1 MTRMLPRCPAPV
13 AGQFSRHIPN
23 QFEGFLRRAAEHS
36 LSLGPRPVGVTLQ
49 QWLHAALC
57 EAMRDGRLP
66 PGSRLPTS
74 RSLAR
79 DHGLSRS
86 TVTAVFERLLADG
99 YISAHVGR
107 GSFVAPH
114 AAAAPAPEAA
124 TPGLALAPAL
134 SRRGRQMSEAGT
146 GIASRKAAL
155 PRTFE
160 ADRVDTALFP
170 AAIWSKLAARRVRW
184 YEDRLVQDVEWQ
196 GLAPLREL
204 LAQQLLLSRGIRCS
218 ADQIVVVPGTRKALD
233 LLGRLLLNPGEGTW
247 VEDPGSPAVQ
257 ALLTAAGARVV
268 PVPVDAEGLDV
279 DAALRAAPRARL
291 AYTTAAA
298 QMPLGH
304 AMSAARRRALLAW
317 ARTTGAYVIDED
329 RDGDFVFDGSG
340 SHALK
345 ADDDGDCVIH
355 LGSLAY
361 SMAPCLRL
369 AYLVLPRRLVEP
381 VCATLALTQSQPALL
396 EQAVLHDFIADGHWA
411 RHLRALRSIYGAR
424 ADALR
429 HGLDKHF
436 GRWLQLAPARR
447 GLNLTAWLPGSV
459 RDAELAGRAA
469 AAGVTVA
476 PLTAY
481 RLQHPAPA
489 GLRLGFAAFNE
500 ASIRSGVQK
509 LAAALE

>member
-1 MTRMLPRCPAPV
+1 M
-13 AGQFSRHIPN
+13 
-23 QFEGFLRRAAEHS
+23 RRAAEHS
-36 LSLGPRPVGVTLQ
+36 LVLGPRPVGVTLQ

-57 EAMRDGRLP
+57 EAIRDGRLA

-79 DHGLSRS
+79 DYELSRS

-107 GSFVAPH
+107 GSFVAPQSP
-114 AAAAPAPEAA
+114 AASAPEAG
-124 TPGLALAPAL
+124 PSLAPAL
-134 SRRGRQMSEAGT
+134 SRRGRQMSEAGA
-146 GIASRKAAL
+146 GVMNRNGPL

-160 ADRVDTALFP
+160 ADRVDATLFP
-170 AAIWSKLAARRVRW
+170 AAVWSKLAAKRVRW
-184 YEDRLVQDVEWQ
+184 YEGRILQGVEWQ

-204 LAQQLLLSRGIRCS
+204 LAQQLLLTRGIRCD
-218 ADQIVVVPGTRKALD
+218 ADQIVIVPGTRQALD
-233 LLGRLLLNPGEGTW
+233 LLARLLLNPGEEAW

-268 PVPVDAEGLDV
+268 PVPVDEEGLDV

-291 AYTTAAA
+291 TYATAAA

-304 AMSAARRRALLAW
+304 PMSTARRQALLAW
-317 ARTTGAYVIDED
+317 ARASCAYVIDDD
-329 RDGDFVFDGSG
+329 RDGDFVFDGS
-340 SHALK
+340 SVSALK
-345 ADDDGDCVIH
+345 ADDEGDCVIH
-355 LGSLAY
+355 LGSLAF
-361 SMAPCLRL
+361 SLAPCLRL

-381 VCATLALTQSQPALL
+381 VCTTLALTQSQPALL
-396 EQAVLHDFIADGHWA
+396 DQAVLHDFIADGHWA
-411 RHLRALRSIYGAR
+411 RHLRALRSVYGAR

-447 GLNLTAWLPGSV
+447 GLNLTAWLPVSV
-459 RDAELAGRAA
+459 RDADMAGRAA

-481 RLQHPAPA
+481 RLQHPSPA
-489 GLRLGFAAFNE
+489 GLRFGFAAFSE
-500 ASIRSGVQK
+500 VSIRGGVQK
-509 LAAALE
+509 LAAALERS

>member
-1 MTRMLPRCPAPV
+1 M
-13 AGQFSRHIPN
+13 
-23 QFEGFLRRAAEHS
+23 RRAAEHS
-36 LSLGPRPVGVTLQ
+36 LVLGPRPVGVTLQ

-107 GSFVAPH
+107 GSFVAPQTP
-114 AAAAPAPEAA
+114 AASVAEAVS
-124 TPGLALAPAL
+124 PGLAPAL
-134 SRRGRQMSEAGT
+134 SRRGRQMSEAGA
-146 GIASRKAAL
+146 GVMSRNAPL

-160 ADRVDTALFP
+160 ADRVDAALFP
-170 AAIWSKLAARRVRW
+170 AAIWAKLAAKRVRW
-184 YEDRLVQDVEWQ
+184 YESRIVQGLEWQ

-204 LAQQLLLSRGIRCS
+204 LAQQLLLSRGIRCE
-218 ADQIVVVPGTRKALD
+218 ADQIVVAPGTRQALD
-233 LLGRLLLNPGEGTW
+233 LLARLLLNPGEEAW

-257 ALLTAAGARVV
+257 ALLAAAGARVV
-268 PVPVDAEGLDV
+268 PVPVDEEGFDV
-279 DAALRAAPRARL
+279 DAALRSAPRARL

-298 QMPLGH
+298 QMPLGQ
-304 AMSAARRRALLAW
+304 ALSTTRRRSLLNW
-317 ARTTGAYVIDED
+317 ARAACAYVIDED

-340 SHALK
+340 VNALK

-355 LGSLAY
+355 LGSLAF
-361 SMAPCLRL
+361 SLAPCLRL

-381 VCATLALTQSQPALL
+381 VRTSLALTQSQPALL
-396 EQAVLHDFIADGHWA
+396 DQAVLHDFIADGHWA
-411 RHLRALRSIYGAR
+411 RHLRGLRSVYGAR
-424 ADALR
+424 AEALR
-429 HGLDKHF
+429 HDLDKHF
-436 GRWLQLAPARR
+436 GRWLQLVPARR

-459 RDAELAGRAA
+459 RDADLAGRAA

-489 GLRLGFAAFNE
+489 GLRFGFAAFSE
-500 ASIRSGVQK
+500 ASIRGGVQK
-509 LAAALE
+509 LAAALQRS